1 MKLGINFTHDSS
13 VVLTNNLGEILF
25 AQQEERINRN
35 KNTTLFPKNSIRTA
49 VEISKQNKEKIESV
63 HFGSKTPFGGIERVL
78 LAFEDEKFA
87 SFDGQ
92 YGYVFPPGVRNKF
105 SNQNEKNNESIF
117 KEKIA
122 DLFPE
127 LEEIKQNVRYFY
139 ENHQDSHASSAFFA
153 SGYSEALAISLDGHG
168 DGESGSVSVYNI
180 EKKIRNLARF
190 KDLNSFGH
198 LYAAVTE
205 RYNFKP
211 LKHEG
216 KITGLAAF
224 GNNSPAFEL
233 LLNYLEVKNGVP
245 YFRISDSK
253 LKILVGKI
261 IKRSGISRN
270 CIVTLRDLIDVAES
284 KTNNYPDLAFAVQ
297 EVLNN
302 LVVEIINYWISES
315 GVSKITAAGGVFAN
329 VKLNQIIW
337 EKSYAT
343 DFFVFPAM
351 GDSGIAAG
359 SIWNTLY
366 RMGEEVKPKFQN
378 VFLGNSVVESAD
390 NLDLT
395 GIEIE
400 EPKDNLLYERIA
412 QLLTQGNLVGVIKG
426 RMEFGPRALCNRTLL
441 IDPRHSKVNAEVN
454 KRLNRTEFMPFAPV
468 CMERDFDRIFSSASS
483 QRNYH
488 FMTQTCFVRPDWV
501 SRISAAVHHDGTA
514 RPQVIP
520 TGSDQVMEKILV
532 EFEKLTGCSV
542 LINTSL
548 NVHEEPIVNKFSEIL
563 PSLRSKSIDYV
574 LFEDKIYSSK

>member
-13 VVLTNNLGEILF
+13 VVLTDNLGEIVF
-25 AQQEERINRN
+25 AQQEERINRR

-49 VEISKQNKEKIESV
+49 IEISKQNKEEIESV

-78 LAFEDEKFA
+78 LAFEDENFA

-92 YGYVFPPGVRNKF
+92 YGYVFPPGTRNKF
-105 SNQNEKNNESIF
+105 SHEKEKNSEGIF

-127 LEEIKQNVRYFY
+127 LDEIQRNVRYFY

-153 SGYSEALAISLDGHG
+153 SGYGEALAISLDGHG
-168 DGESGSVSVYNI
+168 DGESGSVSVYNMD
-180 EKKIRNLARF
+180 KKIQNLARF
-190 KDLNSFGH
+190 KDINSFGH
-198 LYAAVTE
+198 LYAAVTD
-205 RYNFKP
+205 RYNFRP

-224 GNNSPAFEL
+224 GNNSPALEL
-233 LLNYLEVKNGVP
+233 LLNYLEVKNGIP
-245 YFRISDSK
+245 HFHISESK
-253 LKILVGKI
+253 LKILVGKV

-270 CIVTLRDLIDVAES
+270 CIVTLKDLVDVAES

-315 GVSKITAAGGVFAN
+315 GVSKITAAGGVFGN

-366 RMGEEVKPKFQN
+366 RTGEKVKPKFKN
-378 VFLGNSVVESAD
+378 VFLGNSVIESAD
-390 NLDLT
+390 DLDLT

-400 EPKDNLLYERIA
+400 EPKHDLLYERIV
-412 QLLTQGNLVGVIKG
+412 QLLTQGKLVGVIKD

-441 IDPRHSKVNAEVN
+441 IDPRHSKINTEVN

-468 CMERDFDRIFSSASS
+468 CMEKDFDRVFNDSS

-488 FMTQTCFVRPDWV
+488 FMTQTCLVRSDWV
-501 SRISAAVHHDGTA
+501 SRISAAVHYDGTA

-520 TGSDQVMEKILV
+520 TGSDPVMEKILV
-532 EFEKLTGCSV
+532 EFEKLTGCPV

-574 LFEDKIYSSK
+574 LFENKIYSSK

>member
-1 MKLGINFTHDSS
+1 MRLGINFTHDSS
-13 VVLTNNLGEILF
+13 VVLTNNQGEIIF
-25 AQQEERINRN
+25 AQQEERINRK

-49 VEISKQNKEKIESV
+49 LEISKQNKEQIESL
-63 HFGSKTPFGGIERVL
+63 HFGSKTPYGGIERVL
-78 LAFEDEKFA
+78 LSFEDENFA
-87 SFDGQ
+87 AFDGQ
-92 YGYVFPPGVRNKF
+92 YGFVFPPGIRNKF
-105 SNQNEKNNESIF
+105 SHLKENNSERIF
-117 KEKIA
+117 KDKIA
-122 DLFPE
+122 ELFPE
-127 LEEIKQNVRYFY
+127 LDESKRNIRYFY

-153 SGYSEALAISLDGHG
+153 SGFDEALSISLDGHG
-168 DGESGSVSVYNI
+168 DGESGSVSVYNTDN
-180 EKKIRNLARF
+180 KIQSLARF
-190 KDLNSFGH
+190 KEINSFGH
-198 LYAAVTE
+198 LYAAVTD

-224 GNNSPAFEL
+224 GSSSPALEL

-245 YFRISDSK
+245 NFHISEKK

-270 CIVTLRDLIDVAES
+270 CIITLKDLIDVAET
-284 KTNNYPDLAFAVQ
+284 KTNNYPDLAYAVQ

-302 LVVEIINYWISES
+302 LVVEIINYWIRES

-337 EKSYAT
+337 EKSHVT

-366 RMGEEVKPKFQN
+366 RLGEEIEPKFKN
-378 VFLGNSVVESAD
+378 VYLGNSIIEPVD
-390 NLDLT
+390 NLNLT

-400 EPKDNLLYERIA
+400 EPEGDLLYKRIA
-412 QLLTQGNLVGVIKG
+412 QLLTQGKLVGVIKG

-441 IDPRHSKVNAEVN
+441 IDPRHSKINTEVN

-468 CMERDFDRIFSSASS
+468 CMERDFDRIFSANLSL
-483 QRNYH
+483 RNFQ
-488 FMTQTCFVRPDWV
+488 FMTQTCFVQPDWM
-501 SRISAAVHHDGTA
+501 SKISAAVHSDGTA
-514 RPQVIP
+514 RPQVIS
-520 TGSDQVMEKILV
+520 TDSDPVIENILT
-532 EFEKLTGCSV
+532 EFEKLTGCPV

-548 NVHEEPIVNKFSEIL
+548 NVHEEPIVNNFSEIL
-563 PSLRSKSIDYV
+563 PSLKSKSIDYV
-574 LFEDKIYSSK
+574 LFENKLYSAK